1 MGEVINNKFSEL
13 LTDTASSPYGLDRYK
28 KKARGT
34 PGTVQYVH
42 SHSDVIDRRQ

>member
-28 KKARGT
+28 KARGT

-42 SHSDVIDRRQ
+42 SHSDVIERRQ